1 MSAAYF
7 SPALPSLPPLRA
19 RLLNALVSRAL
30 PLDFA
35 ADAGTTPPAVC
46 RLDVNGGAAAA
57 EGGAPFAS
65 GAELFLLTGDSV
77 WKVEL
82 SSLEALSLR
91 PELAAWRAGSGYFY
105 WSYKLLL
112 DTVNEPNWIGWDAWD
127 LGKCVDQGWFPE
139 V

>member
-91 PELAAWRAGSGYFY
+91 PELAAWRAGAAGEAGGLPSGN
-105 WSYKLLL
+105 
-112 DTVNEPNWIGWDAWD
+112 D
-127 LGKCVDQGWFPE
+127 FPHCPRR
-139 V
+139 